1 MKGILL
7 ASLALSLLLVSN
19 TVLARDVAMDLRLT
33 QDNPTVGD
41 EVLVTVNLD
50 QVSDLKGLDILISFD
65 NVKLEYKSAEKGQSI
80 TSLEGD
86 NRFVEDIVTD
96 PEAANKDGKIEYMS
110 VRQKSGLGI
119 SWPGGII
126 LTLNFIARSPGEA
139 WIKLDAND
147 VPLGDSM
154 ANLIAT
160 GIDEERQIIE
170 IGQTFRL
177 QQVFSYPNPAPDPA
191 GNATIRVKALALL
204 EDLEASIYDIS
215 GELVLEIAYE
225 DFDVRDAPVYEY
237 VWDCKNEAGDD
248 VANGIYILWIKASLE
263 SEKKHETWKIAILR

>member
-65 NVKLEYKSAEKGQSI
+65 HVKLEYKSAAKGQSI
-80 TSLEGD
+80 TDLEGD
-86 NRFVEDIVTD
+86 NRFVEDIVTN
-96 PEAANKDGKIEYMS
+96 PETANRDGKIEYMS

-119 SWPGGII
+119 SWTGGII

-139 WIKLDAND
+139 WINLDAND

-154 ANLIAT
+154 ANPIPT
-160 GIDEERQIIE
+160 NIGEERQIIK
-170 IGQTFRL
+170 IGQIFRL
-177 QQVFSYPNPAPDPA
+177 KRVFSYPNPAPDLA
-191 GNATIRVKALALL
+191 GNATIRVEALALL

-215 GELVLEIAYE
+215 GELVREIAYE
-225 DFDVRDAPVYEY
+225 DFDIGDAPNYEY
-237 VWDCKNEAGDD
+237 VWDCRNEAGDD